1 MAMDFFKQ
9 LFNPV
14 APSSLVESAFADV
27 SGMLQQSSEM
37 LEHALRAL
45 LDNQPLSLDLE
56 GMDDMVDDAER
67 RVRRAIL
74 QHLAVNP
81 HQDLVAS
88 LVLVS
93 MVQDAER
100 IGDFARG
107 LVELMKMAR
116 SPRTGPFADELR
128 DLAARVHPLFPVTE
142 RAFRNGDLPDAQ
154 QVVRDYAALR
164 VALKD
169 YRDRVAT
176 SDLSADMAIV
186 YAGAAQIL
194 RRVGAH
200 LANIAS
206 TVIQPYDRIRHL
218 DEDG

>member
-1 MAMDFFKQ
+1 MNFFRQ
-9 LFNPV
+9 LFNPL
-14 APSSLVESAFADV
+14 APSSLVASAFADV
-27 SGMLQQSSEM
+27 SGMLQQSSQM
-37 LEHALRAL
+37 LDHALEVL
-45 LDNQPLSLDLE
+45 LDNKPLTLNLDD
-56 GMDDMVDDAER
+56 MDDMVDEAER
-67 RVRRAIL
+67 RVRRTIL

-81 HQDLVAS
+81 QQDLVAS

-107 LVELMKMAR
+107 LVELVKMAR

-128 DLAARVHPLFPVTE
+128 EAARRLRPLFPVTE
-142 RAFRNGDLPDAQ
+142 RAFRKADLGQAQ
-154 QVVRDYAALR
+154 QVVREHARLR
-164 VALKD
+164 DGLKE
-169 YRDRVAT
+169 YRARLAE

-218 DEDG
+218 DEDM

>member
-1 MAMDFFKQ
+1 MIFKQ

-27 SGMLQQSSEM
+27 SGMLHQSQRM
-37 LEHALRAL
+37 LNHALDVL
-45 LDNQPLSLDLE
+45 LDNTPLSLNLE
-56 GMDDMVDDAER
+56 DMDDVIDEAER
-67 RVRRAIL
+67 RVRRTIL

-81 HQDLVAS
+81 KQDLVAS

-107 LVELMKMAR
+107 LVELVKTAQ
-116 SPRTGPFADELR
+116 SPRSGPFADELR
-128 DLAARVHPLFPVTE
+128 RLAAQLRPLFSITE
-142 RAFRNGDLPDAQ
+142 HAFRHGDAAEARRVIDEHMRLRTELKAYRTRLAQ
-154 QVVRDYAALR
+154 
-164 VALKD
+164 
-169 YRDRVAT
+169 

-200 LANIAS
+200 LSNIAS
-206 TVIQPYDRIRHL
+206 AVVQPYDRIRHH
-218 DEDG
+218 DEDV

>member
-1 MAMDFFKQ
+1 MAMNFFTQ

-14 APSSLVESAFADV
+14 APSSLVTSAFADV
-27 SGMLQQSSEM
+27 SGMLQQSSRM
-37 LEHALRAL
+37 LDHALEVL
-45 LDNQPLSLDLE
+45 LDNKPLSLNLE
-56 GMDDMVDDAER
+56 DMDDMVDDAER
-67 RVRRAIL
+67 RVRRTIL

-81 HQDLVAS
+81 QQDLVAS

-107 LVELMKMAR
+107 LVELVKMAR
-116 SPRTGPFADELR
+116 APRSGPYADELR
-128 DLAARVHPLFPVTE
+128 QAAARLRPLFALTE
-142 RAFRNGDLPDAQ
+142 RAFREADVDEAR
-154 QVVRDYAALR
+154 QVVREHATLR
-164 VALKD
+164 EELKN
-169 YRDRVAT
+169 YRARLAG
-176 SDLSADMAIV
+176 SDLSADMVIV

-218 DEDG
+218 DEDM

>member
-1 MAMDFFKQ
+1 MAMNFFRQ
-9 LFNPV
+9 LFNPL

-27 SGMLQQSSEM
+27 SGMLQQSRQM
-37 LEHALRAL
+37 LDHALEVL
-45 LDNQPLSLDLE
+45 LDNKPLTLDLE
-56 GMDDMVDDAER
+56 DMDDMVDEAER
-67 RVRRAIL
+67 RVRRVIL

-81 HQDLVAS
+81 QQDLVAS

-107 LVELMKMAR
+107 LVELVKMAR
-116 SPRTGPFADELR
+116 SARTGPFADELR
-128 DLAARVHPLFPVTE
+128 GFAERLRPLFALTE
-142 RAFRNGDLPDAQ
+142 RAFRDADLAQAQ
-154 QVVRDYAALR
+154 QVVREHAMLR
-164 VALKD
+164 DGLKD
-169 YRDRVAT
+169 YVGRLAS
-176 SDLSADMAIV
+176 SDLTADMVIL
-186 YAGAAQIL
+186 YAGAAQIV

-218 DEDG
+218 DEDV

>member
-1 MAMDFFKQ
+1 MAMDFFRQ
-9 LFNPV
+9 LFNPRE
-14 APSSLVESAFADV
+14 PSSLVQSAFADV
-27 SGMLQQSSEM
+27 SGMLRQSSQM
-37 LEHALRAL
+37 LDHALDVL
-45 LDNQPLSLDLE
+45 LDNQPVSLNLE
-56 GMDDMVDDAER
+56 DMDDMVDEAER
-67 RVRRAIL
+67 RVRRTIL
-74 QHLAVNP
+74 QHLSVNP
-81 HQDLVAS
+81 RQDLVAS

-107 LVELMKMAR
+107 LVELVKIAR

-128 DLAARVHPLFPVTE
+128 ALAGRLRPLFALTE
-142 RAFRNGDLPDAQ
+142 RAFREADVAEAQ
-154 QVVRDYAALR
+154 RVVREHAIIRDG
-164 VALKD
+164 LKD
-169 YRDRVAT
+169 YRARLAQ
-176 SDLSADMAIV
+176 SDLGADMAIV

-218 DEDG
+218 DEDM

>member
-1 MAMDFFKQ
+1 MAMNFFRQ
-9 LFNPV
+9 LFNPLS
-14 APSSLVESAFADV
+14 PSSLVESAFADV
-27 SGMLQQSSEM
+27 SGMLQQSSQM
-37 LEHALRAL
+37 LDHALEVL
-45 LDNQPLSLDLE
+45 LDNKPLTLNLE
-56 GMDDMVDDAER
+56 DMDDMVDEAER
-67 RVRRAIL
+67 RVRRTIL

-81 HQDLVAS
+81 QQDLVAS

-107 LVELMKMAR
+107 LVELVKMAR

-128 DLAARVHPLFPVTE
+128 EAARRLRPLFPVTE
-142 RAFRNGDLPDAQ
+142 RAFREADLAEAQ
-154 QVVRDYAALR
+154 QVVREHARLR
-164 VALKD
+164 DGLKE
-169 YRDRVAT
+169 YRARLAE

-218 DEDG
+218 DEDM